1 MTEDAQLHPFPPKD
15 QIKGRRVEAAAN
27 QLTAWHFMS
36 SVLAPTSVP
45 AGSPLFLTSMNLAGG
60 GQAAGGARCHGLA
73 LPQISA
79 SNILGHNTEIK
90 TLFTVPLPQTRI
102 GTSLI

>member
-1 MTEDAQLHPFPPKD
+1 MTEDAVQDYLYPFPPKE

-27 QLTAWHFMS
+27 KLTAWHFMS

-45 AGSPLFLTSMNLAGG
+45 EGPPLFLTSMNLAGG
-60 GQAAGGARCHGLA
+60 GQAAGGAHCHGLA

-79 SNILGHNTEIK
+79 NNVLGHNTEIK
-90 TLFTVPLPQTRI
+90 TPFPSPKHA
-102 GTSLI
+102 